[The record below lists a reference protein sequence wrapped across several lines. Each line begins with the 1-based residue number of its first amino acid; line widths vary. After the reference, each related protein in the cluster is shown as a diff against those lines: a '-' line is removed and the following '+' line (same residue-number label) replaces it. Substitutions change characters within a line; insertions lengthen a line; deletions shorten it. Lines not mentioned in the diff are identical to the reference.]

1 MSVVEIAMSRTTTN
15 FESVA
20 PLNAATATTMKAVAT
35 IPDRTFTRTGVP
47 KLALNFPKK
56 PGKPPSYAATARMRS
71 EPIIHTTPDVSS
83 VPTKHRVMTPSRN
96 CCAPP

>member
-1 MSVVEIAMSRTTTN
+1 
-15 FESVA
+15 
-20 PLNAATATTMKAVAT
+20 
-35 IPDRTFTRTGVP
+35 
-47 KLALNFPKK
+47 
-56 PGKPPSYAATARMRS
+56 MRS